1 MMRKK
6 QWLNVGMV
14 LAVTTGAVCLGAG
27 SGRAQQPSGPQ
38 YDTVKVADGVYIF
51 RGEGRNSL
59 FVTTPAGVIA
69 TDPISVQAA
78 KAYRE
83 EIRKITPLP
92 VRYVVYSHS
101 HFDHIIGGAAFAD
114 TAVFVGH
121 ERVRER
127 LLRLSVAPAPAAL
140 ADIPVP
146 SLTYHDNL
154 TLELGGR
161 KVELH
166 YVGRNHSDNTTLVLV
181 PDQKVLFQVDM
192 IPIRGLQFRMMYD
205 SYPMELIESLKRVEL
220 MDFNILV
227 PGHGPIGNKDAVREH
242 REFLQDL
249 ATEVKKYV
257 DRNVNLADTVK
268 QLKLPKYEKWAGY
281 EQNLPMNIER
291 YHEYYRR
298 GID

>member
-1 MMRKK
+1 MMKK
-6 QWLNVGMV
+6 THWLKVGMV
-14 LAVTTGAVCLGAG
+14 LAVAIGALCLGAG
-27 SGRAQQPSGPQ
+27 PGWAQQPSGPQ
-38 YDTVKVADGVYIF
+38 YETVKVADGVYIF
-51 RGEGRNSL
+51 KGEGRNSL

-69 TDPISVQAA
+69 TDPISVKAA

-114 TAVFVGH
+114 SAIFVGH
-121 ERVRER
+121 EHLRER
-127 LLRLSVAPAPAAL
+127 LLRLSAAPAPKDL

-146 SLTYHDNL
+146 SLTYHDHL

-166 YVGRNHSDNTTLVLV
+166 YVGRNHTDNSTVVLV
-181 PDQKVLFQVDM
+181 PDQKVLFAVDF
-192 IPIRGLQFRMMYD
+192 IPVRALQFRWMLD
-205 SYPMELIESLKRVEL
+205 SYPMELIESIKRVEL
-220 MDFNILV
+220 LDFNIFV
-227 PGHGPIGNKDAVREH
+227 PGHGPIANKDAVREH

-249 ATEVKKYV
+249 SSEVKKYV
-257 DRNVNLADTVK
+257 DQGMTLEETIKVV
-268 QLKLPKYEKWAGY
+268 KLPKYEKWGGY
-281 EQNLPMNIER
+281 QNLPMSIER